1 MPQAAVGRQR
11 VERLIE
17 SATRQVPARHAS
29 DQARGSRHLGV
40 VDGGLPGESA
50 DIFCRVI
57 LSWLPAR
64 VLAVVEDAAQQFR
77 QLGRQMR
84 RYRNRQPIP
93 KGVHPG
99 SGDAIGEAPVIG
111 TELASHLREPGGG
124 LVNAVIEIAHSG
136 VRHDSLPPEALFP
149 LETVCRWLGRKAFRP
164 IGDQSLSPARPGTG
178 EHDRRGEATA
188 VGIARRVAELYEV
201 KINALLDRAE
211 DPREMLDY
219 SYARQQD
226 YLQEMREAAVDL
238 GASRK
243 RAAGQEGDLRRSA
256 DRLRTQAEQAV
267 AAGHD
272 ELGRDALRLR
282 SETIA
287 HADDLAAEQAQ
298 LRADQERLTE
308 ATRRLEARLRT
319 LAYQKE
325 ALKAAYTAAE
335 AQAAAEAAVLFGGT
349 REAADAERRAAE
361 HAEGLQARADA
372 LSEQADRWQQPAPG
386 TLAADR
392 IQEQLDA
399 VSREAAVQE
408 ELARIK
414 EQVGSAAEKREPDAG
429 VQAP

>member
-1 MPQAAVGRQR
+1 
-11 VERLIE
+11 
-17 SATRQVPARHAS
+17 
-29 DQARGSRHLGV
+29 
-40 VDGGLPGESA
+40 
-50 DIFCRVI
+50 
-57 LSWLPAR
+57 
-64 VLAVVEDAAQQFR
+64 
-77 QLGRQMR
+77 
-84 RYRNRQPIP
+84 
-93 KGVHPG
+93 
-99 SGDAIGEAPVIG
+99 
-111 TELASHLREPGGG
+111 
-124 LVNAVIEIAHSG
+124 
-136 VRHDSLPPEALFP
+136 
-149 LETVCRWLGRKAFRP
+149 
-164 IGDQSLSPARPGTG
+164 
-178 EHDRRGEATA
+178 

-243 RAAGQEGDLRRSA
+243 RAAFQEGELRRSA
-256 DRLRTQAEQAV
+256 ERLRTQAEQAV
-267 AAGHD
+267 ATGRD

-298 LRADQERLTE
+298 LRADQERLGE

-361 HAEGLQARADA
+361 QTEGLHARADA
-372 LSEQADRWQQPAPG
+372 LREQAARREHPAPPP
-386 TLAADR
+386 LAADR

-408 ELARIK
+408 ELAKIK
-414 EQVGSAAEKREPDAG
+414 QQVGSAAGKRQPDAG